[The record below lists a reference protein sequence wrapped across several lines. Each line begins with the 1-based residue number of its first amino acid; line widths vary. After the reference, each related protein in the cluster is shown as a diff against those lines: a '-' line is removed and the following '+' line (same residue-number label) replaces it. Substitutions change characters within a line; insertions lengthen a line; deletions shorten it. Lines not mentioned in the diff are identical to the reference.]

1 MSGSSLSR
9 PEKPAAIGLS
19 IAKNWRLAKMCK
31 ECRSWPHLPKK
42 KRGAEQVNLYE
53 IHSRIAAIL
62 DTGIII
68 DDETGE
74 VLSDVSDLES
84 LQMEFEEKLENT
96 ICYYKNLKAEAMAIR
111 QEEQAL
117 AARRKANENR
127 ATSLERY
134 IQSCMSG
141 SGLQKFE
148 TPRCKAS
155 LTHSKSVEIA
165 DDVFFALAPEEYVRV
180 KKEAD
185 KAAIKKAIGAG
196 ADIPGACIV
205 ENERLTIK

>member
-1 MSGSSLSR
+1 M
-9 PEKPAAIGLS
+9 
-19 IAKNWRLAKMCK
+19 
-31 ECRSWPHLPKK
+31 
-42 KRGAEQVNLYE
+42 NLYE
-53 IHSRIAAIL
+53 IHSRISAIL
-62 DTGIII
+62 DAGIVV

-74 VLSDVSDLES
+74 VLADVSDLES
-84 LQMEFEEKLENT
+84 LQMAFEEKLENT
-96 ICYYKNLKAEAMAIR
+96 ICYYKNLKADAAAIR

-117 AARRKANENR
+117 AARRKSNESR
-127 ATSLERY
+127 AAGLERY
-134 IQSCMSG
+134 IQSCMG
-141 SGLQKFE
+141 SYGLQKFE

-165 DDVFFALAPEEYVRV
+165 DDVFFSLAPQEYVRI

-185 KAAIKKAIGAG
+185 KAAIKKAISAG